1 MISNWKQLQARLSAF
16 LTVLERHVAIPHS
29 IEKQIESAT
38 DLKEEEKKD
47 SMEKISTVREYIDK
61 EVLSEDVT
69 DVSEESFSLFFGRS
83 VRNRSSESSKKEG
96 GRSRKWGMGRMSQL

>member
-16 LTVLERHVAIPHS
+16 LTVLERHVAIPRS

-47 SMEKISTVREYIDK
+47 SVEKISTVREYIDK

-69 DVSEESFSLFFGRS
+69 DVSEESFSLFLGRS